1 MRLEICGRGSRQ
13 SVEEKEKREEEE
25 LGLKEKKSEKSH
37 QANHIPPNRQPSAI
51 FSPKTSRSTQNYMAP
66 TRN

>member
-1 MRLEICGRGSRQ
+1 MRLEICGRRSRQ

-37 QANHIPPNRQPSAI
+37 LRSA
-51 FSPKTSRSTQNYMAP
+51 SEGWRW
-66 TRN
+66 